1 MTQIQFEEEY
11 RNSNHSRYIVPKY
24 IKEVNGEETLFFF
37 CVGAKHRCL
46 IGNDW
51 MPLRKFYQRY
61 QLC

>member
-24 IKEVNGEETLFFF
+24 IKEVNGEKTLFFF
-37 CVGAKHRCL
+37 CVGAWHSSL